1 MINFLKSKNV
11 YFIISAVIILAGIVA
26 YIVFGGLHFGL
37 DFMGGTEIRMNIGAS
52 FENDEIASIVENT
65 VGIRPSIQ
73 KSGDTE
79 VSIKLSEIDTEKRDA
94 VVEAVKTK
102 YSLDET
108 ALLEAT
114 NISASASTKLLTDAL
129 KAILIAVICML
140 VYITIRFDFKSGLA
154 AIIGLVHNVLVLLA
168 IYAIFQWQI
177 NSTFIAAVLTI
188 VGYSINNTII
198 IFDKIRENRKSSRK
212 EPFEA
217 LSNKSLNQVLSRTIN
232 ATITTLITIVA
243 LYVMGVDSIREFSL
257 PIIIG
262 ILIGTYSSMCIST
275 PLWVLLGDKKKR
287 K

>member
-11 YFIISAVIILAGIVA
+11 YFIISAAIILAGIIC

-37 DFMGGTEIRMNIGAS
+37 DFAGGTEIRMQIGAS
-52 FENDEIASIVENT
+52 FDNNEIASVVEET

-94 VVEAVKTK
+94 IAEAVKAK
-102 YSLDET
+102 YNLDDN

-114 NISASASTKLLTDAL
+114 NISACASTKLLTDAL
-129 KAILIAVICML
+129 KAILIAVVCML
-140 VYITIRFDFKSGLA
+140 LYITIRFDFKSGLA
-154 AIIGLVHNVLVLLA
+154 AILGLLHNVLVLLA

-198 IFDKIRENRKSSRK
+198 IFDKIRENRKASRK
-212 EPFEA
+212 EAFESV
-217 LSNKSLNQVLSRTIN
+217 SNRSLNQVLFRTIN

-243 LYVMGVDSIREFSL
+243 LYILGVDSIREFSL

-262 ILIGTYSSMCIST
+262 VLIGTYSSLCIAT
-275 PLWVLLGDKKKR
+275 PLWVLLGDKKR